1 VPNHPLFIMSQCR
14 KLTSLLRGSLLR
26 SSCIALSALAT
37 ILSASDTI
45 EGMKPFDNRV
55 EGTAVELHGDED
67 ITLLG
72 IDGSFEHFP
81 KNSTLQVQFY
91 LPGMA
96 EPSAKIFVEA
106 REIVDTK
113 HYLMQSKRTSWN
125 TGSWNIFTPWPT
137 KDVIDPLGLDPGNIA
152 VLAGYRDGTHPTV
165 YLPVDVTAQP
175 SQPTE
180 RPYTFHF
187 ETAWDLHSLEKSIT
201 GPSGKTTI
209 LKTDECKIS
218 PSCVIYSAAS
228 SQAFE
233 VDMSGLSEGIY
244 SVHLVGHIPGNSLK
258 PDLLIRIYHRPK

>member
-1 VPNHPLFIMSQCR
+1 VRRCCVA
-14 KLTSLLRGSLLR
+14 LL
-26 SSCIALSALAT
+26 ALMTALW
-37 ILSASDTI
+37 ASDSI

-72 IDGSFEHFP
+72 IHRSFEQFP
-81 KNSTLQVQFY
+81 KNSILQVQFY
-91 LPGMA
+91 LPNTA
-96 EPSAKIFVEA
+96 TPSAKVFVEA

-113 HYLMQSKRTSWN
+113 HYLMQSKRSSWDE
-125 TGSWNIFTPWPT
+125 GSWNNFTPWPT
-137 KDVIDPLGLDPGNIA
+137 KDVIDPLGLDPANIA
-152 VLAGYRDGTHPTV
+152 VLAGYRDGHHPAV
-165 YLPVDVTAQP
+165 YLPVNVMAQP
-175 SQPTE
+175 SQPTK

-201 GPSGKTTI
+201 DPSGHSTI

-233 VDMSGLSEGIY
+233 VDMSNFSEGIY

-258 PDLLIRIYHRPK
+258 PDLLIRIYHHPQ

>member
-1 VPNHPLFIMSQCR
+1 MLRSR
-14 KLTSLLRGSLLR
+14 KLTSLFQASQLR

-37 ILSASDTI
+37 VLWAADTI

-72 IDGSFEHFP
+72 VDRTFEHFP
-81 KNSTLQVQFY
+81 KNSSLQVQFY
-91 LPGMA
+91 LPNIA
-96 EPSAKIFVEA
+96 ASSVNIFVEA

-125 TGSWNIFTPWPT
+125 AGSWNIFTPWPT

-165 YLPVDVTAQP
+165 YVPVDVTAQP

-233 VDMSGLSEGIY
+233 VDMSGFSEGIY
-244 SVHLVGHIPGNSLK
+244 SIHLVGHIPGNSLK